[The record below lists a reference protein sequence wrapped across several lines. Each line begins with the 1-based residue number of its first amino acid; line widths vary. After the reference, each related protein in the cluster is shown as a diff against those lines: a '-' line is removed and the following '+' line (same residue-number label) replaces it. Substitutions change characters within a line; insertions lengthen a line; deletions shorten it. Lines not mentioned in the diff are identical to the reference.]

1 MHTNTY
7 YISQHM
13 LLYFIC
19 CKSNMYL
26 FFYLPDSLLKNDW
39 LIDEW
44 QIEWIWNDPIEKAV

>member
-13 LLYFIC
+13 LLNFIC
-19 CKSNMYL
+19 RKKQHVFILL
-26 FFYLPDSLLKNDW
+26 FTGFVIENDW